1 MKAKAHF
8 PRQAASH
15 SRRPMTREFILGTAG
30 HIDHGKT
37 SLVKALTGK
46 DCDRLP
52 EEKARGITIDIGFA
66 HLELPGLK
74 IGIVDVPGHERFI
87 RNMLAGATGIDIA
100 LLIIAADDSIMPQ
113 TREHL
118 EILKLLG
125 IRHGIIALTKADL
138 VDPTTLEVVE
148 LEIRDLVM
156 GSFLEDAPIIATS
169 AHTGLG
175 LEALKEAIAAECA
188 KSEKARDRGFFRLG
202 IDRAFVV
209 QGHGAVVTGSVVG
222 GSLRVGEEVEWL
234 PRREMVRV
242 RALHHHDKPV
252 DEVRLG
258 MRAALNLAGVK
269 HEDLSRG
276 QELATPGYLLPSRLL
291 TVRLGALASN
301 AKPIKHRLN
310 ARIHL
315 GTSEVMGTISVL
327 DADRIDPGQSAL
339 AQILLEE
346 PVMATWGQPFVV
358 RDAQAAHTLG
368 GGTVLQPIAK
378 RIRRRHLEL
387 LVQVERLE
395 SKDPLV
401 RAATSL
407 WFAGLEGTDPLSL
420 ARDADLSR
428 EEIEPTI
435 QALKTSGELVESSTG
450 QTRKLLPAGP
460 IKAIE
465 EKILTTLGRLHD
477 QFPLMSTHERGHV
490 EAQLS
495 WLKSDDL
502 VRRVVDSLLERKI
515 LTGNRKRIGR
525 ADFKPKLSNNLRK
538 LKDKMVEAYRL
549 GKFQP
554 PDPSSFTALAG
565 GHASSLG
572 DLYSVCEMEDELVK
586 VADGIW
592 LHTES
597 SELMRKLVRE
607 TLKLRGQK
615 GEPGMTVAE
624 IRDLLG
630 TSRKFAVPICEHL
643 DAIGLTRREGDTRVL
658 AVALHNETAKED

>member
-1 MKAKAHF
+1 
-8 PRQAASH
+8 
-15 SRRPMTREFILGTAG
+15 MTREFILGTAG

-66 HLELPGLK
+66 HLELPGLR

-113 TREHL
+113 TREHF

-125 IRHGIIALTKADL
+125 IRHGVIALTKADQ

-148 LEIRDLVM
+148 LEVRELVL
-156 GSFLEDAPIIATS
+156 GSFLEESAIIATS
-169 AHTGLG
+169 AHTGQG
-175 LEALKEAIAAECA
+175 LEELKQAIGQECGKA
-188 KSEKARDRGFFRLG
+188 QKARDRGYFRMG

-209 QGHGAVVTGSVVG
+209 QGHGAVVTGSVTG
-222 GSLRVGEEVEWL
+222 GSLKVGDEIEWL
-234 PRREMVRV
+234 PKGEKVRV
-242 RALHHHDKPV
+242 RALHHHDKAV
-252 DEVRLG
+252 DEVRMG
-258 MRAALNLAGVK
+258 MRAAINLAGVK
-269 HEDLSRG
+269 HEELARG
-276 QELATPGYLLPSRLL
+276 QELCTPGYLLGSRLL
-291 TVRLGALASN
+291 TVRLQALVGIT
-301 AKPIKHRLN
+301 KPIKHRLN

-315 GTSEVMGTISVL
+315 GTSEVMGTISIL
-327 DADRIDPGQSAL
+327 DADRIEPGQSAL

-346 PVMATWGQPFVV
+346 PVMASRGQPFVL

-368 GGTVLQPIAK
+368 GGCVLQSMAK

-401 RAATSL
+401 RTSTAL
-407 WFAGLEGTDPLSL
+407 WFAGLEGTDPQSL
-420 ARDADLSR
+420 ARDGDLAR

-435 QALKTSGELVESSTG
+435 QALKASGELVETTTG
-450 QTRKLLPAGP
+450 TTRKLLPAGP
-460 IKAIE
+460 ILAIE
-465 EKILTTLGRLHD
+465 EKILATLGRLHD

-502 VRRVVDSLLERKI
+502 VRRVVDSMIERKS
-515 LTGNRKRIGR
+515 LSGNRKRIGR
-525 ADFKPKLSNNLRK
+525 ADFKPKLSNSLRK
-538 LKDKMVEAYRL
+538 LKDKLVEAYRVAR
-549 GKFQP
+549 FQP
-554 PDPSSFTALAG
+554 PDPSSFIALAG
-565 GHASSLG
+565 GHAASLA
-572 DLYSVCEMEDELVK
+572 DLYSVCEMEDDLVK
-586 VADGIW
+586 VGEGVW
-592 LHTES
+592 LHVES
-597 SELMRKLVRE
+597 AELMRKRVSE
-607 TLKLRGQK
+607 TLSGRAIRG
-615 GEPGMTVAE
+615 ETGMTVAE

-630 TSRKFAVPICEHL
+630 TTRKFAVPICEHL
-643 DAIGLTRREGDTRVL
+643 DAIHLTRRQGDTRVL
-658 AVALHNETAKED
+658 FTDTIDPAKGR